1 MRGPGTQAAWRRSW
15 PGPVFGNVPGA
26 RRGSRDI
33 AQVARGHRG
42 MILAVPRIAATS
54 LVLLVTATLAAGCGG
69 RAHSASTPIT
79 KAQAVAFAH
88 AVNLRAADLPARQW
102 LVGDPETLWTRSKQG
117 GELSGCGSTRAT
129 SSRVMRINSPVFS
142 LKPGG
147 QAAYPHSARV
157 QSVVYVMANTQL
169 ARQELASARNCVA
182 RQLARGTLE
191 TIAFGPEHFAPLHAT
206 LPGVPVA
213 ELRSWVTLP
222 ELTATGL
229 SVRSYEDRFVFVV
242 GRVEVALRTTE
253 SPHPFPTATE
263 NHLLTMLH
271 SRAEA
276 QEL

>member
-1 MRGPGTQAAWRRSW
+1 
-15 PGPVFGNVPGA
+15 
-26 RRGSRDI
+26 
-33 AQVARGHRG
+33 
-42 MILAVPRIAATS
+42 MILVVPRIAATS
-54 LVLLVTATLAAGCGG
+54 LVLLVAATLVAGCGG
-69 RAHSASTPIT
+69 SGHSASTPIM

-102 LVGDPETLWTRSKQG
+102 LVGGPETVWTRAKHG
-117 GELSGCGSTRAT
+117 DLLSVCESTRAP
-129 SSRVMRINSPVFS
+129 SSEVTQINSLVLR

-157 QSVVYVMANTQL
+157 QSVVYVMPNTQL
-169 ARQELASARNCVA
+169 AWQELASARECVA
-182 RQLARGTLE
+182 RQLARGRLE
-191 TIAFGPEHFAPLHAT
+191 TIGLGAQHFAPLHAT

-229 SVRSYEDRFVFVV
+229 SVRSYQDRFVFVV
-242 GRVEVALRTTE
+242 GRVEVALSATE

-263 NHLLTMLH
+263 RHLLTMLH
-271 SRAEA
+271 SRAEG

>member
-1 MRGPGTQAAWRRSW
+1 
-15 PGPVFGNVPGA
+15 V
-26 RRGSRDI
+26 
-33 AQVARGHRG
+33 
-42 MILAVPRIAATS
+42 
-54 LVLLVTATLAAGCGG
+54 G
-69 RAHSASTPIT
+69 RQRT
-79 KAQAVAFAH
+79 
-88 AVNLRAADLPARQW
+88 
-102 LVGDPETLWTRSKQG
+102 
-117 GELSGCGSTRAT
+117 
-129 SSRVMRINSPVFS
+129 
-142 LKPGG
+142 
-147 QAAYPHSARV
+147 PHSARV
-157 QSVVYVMANTQL
+157 QSVVYVMPNTQL

-222 ELTATGL
+222 ELGPTGL

-242 GRVEVALRTTE
+242 GRVEVALSATE
-253 SPHPFPTATE
+253 SLHPFPTATE

>member
-1 MRGPGTQAAWRRSW
+1 
-15 PGPVFGNVPGA
+15 
-26 RRGSRDI
+26 
-33 AQVARGHRG
+33 

-54 LVLLVTATLAAGCGG
+54 LVLLVTATLVAGCGG
-69 RAHSASTPIT
+69 SGHSASTPIT

-88 AVNLRAADLPARQW
+88 SVNLRAADLPARQW
-102 LVGDPETLWTRSKQG
+102 LVGDPETVWTRAKH
-117 GELSGCGSTRAT
+117 GELLCRSTRAP
-129 SSRVMRINSPVFS
+129 SSKVMRINSPVLR

-157 QSVVYVMANTQL
+157 QSIVYVMANTQL

-191 TIAFGPEHFAPLHAT
+191 TIGFGPEHFAPLHAT

-222 ELTATGL
+222 ELTANGL

-242 GRVEVALRTTE
+242 GRVQVALSATE
-253 SPHPFPTATE
+253 SPHPFSTATE
-263 NHLLTMLH
+263 SHLLTMLY